1 MKKLLVL
8 FLAATALISCNK
20 DDDNNDGDNKIV
32 GKWYLSEINNSGA
45 LNLEVS
51 DCNAKS
57 FIEFKANKAA
67 TTEYYNETNG
77 VCTLEPSE
85 SSTWSGTEGEKY
97 SFFVPV
103 ENIGKL
109 TGKVTFNSDNTAFT
123 FYPDVFITQNT
134 NIVFVKK

>member
-1 MKKLLVL
+1 M
-8 FLAATALISCNK
+8 TK

-45 LNLEVS
+45 LNLQVNN
-51 DCNAKS
+51 CNAQS
-57 FIEFKANKAA
+57 FIDFKADKTA
-67 TTEYYNETNG
+67 TTEYYIETDG
-77 VCTLEPSE
+77 ICSLE
-85 SSTWSGTEGEKY
+85 SSDTSDWSGNEGEKY

-109 TGKVTFNSDNTAFT
+109 SGTVSYNSDYTEFT
-123 FYPDVFITQNT
+123 FYPDVFETQGT